1 VTPKGSGWASRRR
14 LAEELRASRGEDPI
28 GRMKKG
34 GRSMKIRK
42 SKPVREPPT
51 AFSVE
56 RSASITVLRF
66 NALDMLAWSD
76 LGLAGELWDF
86 FETEGR
92 NPSPIV
98 VMFAPPGLLDR
109 RSLERLMRGSSDE
122 ETRTEW
128 ELGRRIVRVENMIH
142 RFVDNVRGLNSFVV
156 GAASGEVALRLAA
169 PFFACDYHIAGSDS
183 VFVNTTQDLPL
194 APLGCLPWLLTRMV
208 GGAKTVQLL
217 LDIPRLSAVDAYD
230 LGLVNH
236 VTAPDRFEEEVLEV
250 AGRLA
255 SLPRSTTI
263 NLKRAMVASCE
274 DLETYS
280 EQERR
285 WTEHNAV
292 QQRHGN

>member
-1 VTPKGSGWASRRR
+1 
-14 LAEELRASRGEDPI
+14 
-28 GRMKKG
+28 
-34 GRSMKIRK
+34 
-42 SKPVREPPT
+42 
-51 AFSVE
+51 
-56 RSASITVLRF
+56 
-66 NALDMLAWSD
+66 
-76 LGLAGELWDF
+76 
-86 FETEGR
+86 
-92 NPSPIV
+92 
-98 VMFAPPGLLDR
+98 MFAPPGLLDR

-194 APLGCLPWLLTRMV
+194 APLGCLPWLLTRMI

-217 LDIPRLSAVDAYD
+217 LDIPRLSAVDAHD

-236 VTAPDRFEEEVLEV
+236 VTAPDRFEDEVLEV